1 MTALSMLLPF
11 NTLSSIQSA
20 DLFEAAILNSS
31 SYSSGES
38 WIIETLSAGCYE
50 KTALPCSVL
59 VQKMLYA
66 ILDGL
71 AKTLGVPTKCG
82 NYAIDK
88 IACSIHESQ

>member
-1 MTALSMLLPF
+1 MHKSIKLSF
-11 NTLSSIQSA
+11 NTLSSIQST
-20 DLFEAAILNSS
+20 DLFEAVILNSS

-59 VQKMLYA
+59 AYKMLYA

-71 AKTLGVPTKCG
+71 AKTLGVPTMCG